1 MTDMTDI
8 SALARRLYDERGP
21 KAISEAAQKAASF
34 EGSGDADQAKLWRRV
49 QAVLEEMRGPR
60 ET

>member
-1 MTDMTDI
+1 MQTVDI
-8 SALARRLYDERGP
+8 SALARRLHDERGP
-21 KAISEAAQKAASF
+21 KAIAEAAQKAASF
-34 EGSGDADQAKLWRRV
+34 EGNAEQAKMWRRV

>member
-1 MTDMTDI
+1 MRTTEI
-8 SALARRLYDERGP
+8 SALARRLFDTQGP
-21 KAISEAAQKAASF
+21 KAIAQAAQKAAAC
-34 EGSGDADQAKLWRRV
+34 EGAGDAQQAKMWRRV

>member
-1 MTDMTDI
+1 MTQTAEI
-8 SALARRLYDERGP
+8 SALARHLYDERGP
-21 KAISEAAQKAASF
+21 KAISEAAQKAAAC
-34 EGSGDADQAKLWRRV
+34 EAAGDAAQARTWRRV